1 MSDLILITDEKP
13 YYCAICKHGY
23 GIDHIPALAIR
34 LAQTEV
40 LASSRPSQLLI
51 YELAIFVEP
60 VGFKHGEPIWPQGT
74 QARLVGLTTTHSLF
88 RQTPRV

>member
-23 GIDHIPALAIR
+23 GIDKVPALAIR

-40 LASSRPSQLLI
+40 LAKSRPSQLLI
-51 YELAIFVEP
+51 YELDIFTKP
-60 VGFKHGEPIWPQGT
+60 QGFKHGEPIWPQGT
-74 QARLVGLTTTHSLF
+74 RARLVGLTTTHSLF
-88 RQTPRV
+88 RQTPR